1 MSDFP
6 KMPAPFLVMALP
18 RSRTAWLSKFLSFKP
33 WVCGHEQIRY
43 FRTLED
49 AKTWF
54 MQPYIGSAETLAGPY
69 WRLLPR
75 YAPDCRVLIVRRPVR
90 DVVESILKFNVTGMD
105 PTKLVES
112 MKRLNAKLDQVESRY
127 HNCLSVNFDELG
139 DFEIAQIVFQFC
151 LGINLG
157 AQWFN
162 YWNNINVQID
172 LDAAMRYVWTHMIP
186 LARLNYAAKHQML
199 ADMVAKP
206 RPQPSD
212 GLVIAEEK
220 FPESF
225 KEAQQ
230 MFEDHCVAVGE
241 LPDEW
246 MRNNIEMLYKM
257 DAVGK
262 LQILTARSNGQLF
275 GYLVTMLGSE
285 LDNSAIRSATHTL
298 FYASDRWPGAGLRLQ
313 REALI
318 RLKQKGYN
326 EVLMRSGHGGGD
338 RVETLYKRIGANFDG
353 KIFRIML
360 DAY

>member
-1 MSDFP
+1 MTDYKVPS
-6 KMPAPFLVMALP
+6 PFLVMALP

-49 AKTWF
+49 VKTWF
-54 MQPYIGSAETLAGPY
+54 MQPYIGSAETLAVQY

-75 YAPDCRVLIVRRPVR
+75 YAPNCRVLIVRRPVAE
-90 DVVESILKFNVTGMD
+90 VVESILKFNVSGMD
-105 PTKLVES
+105 SGKLADN
-112 MKRLNAKLDQVESRY
+112 MKRLNHKLDQVEARY
-127 HNCLSVNFDELG
+127 PNCLSVNFNELS
-139 DFEIAQIVFQFC
+139 DFDVCQVVFEYC

-157 AQWFN
+157 EKWFQ

-172 LDAAMRYVWTHMIP
+172 LDAALRYIWTHVVP
-186 LARLNYAAKHQML
+186 LARLNYAAKHQMM
-199 ADMVAKP
+199 ADLIATP
-206 RPQPSD
+206 RPQPDD
-212 GLVIAEEK
+212 GLVVAEEP
-220 FPESF
+220 FPQSF
-225 KEAQQ
+225 KEAQS

-246 MRNNIEMLYKM
+246 TKNNIELLYQM

-275 GYLVTMLGSE
+275 GYLVTMLGAE
-285 LDNSAIRSATHTL
+285 LDNAAIRSATHTL

-318 RLKQKGYN
+318 RLKKKGYN
-326 EVLMRSGHGGGD
+326 EVLMRSGHGPGAK
-338 RVETLYKRIGANFDG
+338 VETIYKRIGATFDG
-353 KIFRIML
+353 KIFRITL
-360 DAY
+360 DAN